1 MIKYLHKFA
10 NPAKF
15 LKLALPV
22 RKISGILS
30 IMAISL
36 GLAFALFFSPPDYQ
50 QKETVRIMYIHV
62 PCAWMS
68 LMTYSFIFFS
78 SAFFLIWRFPLFLII
93 AKECVPIGLV
103 FTFSALFSGSLWGKP
118 TWGTYWVWDARL
130 TSFLIL
136 FFIFLGL
143 KLLRDSFPFT
153 SKGDTIFS
161 YLAVIGGLNLPI
173 IKFSV
178 DWWNTLH
185 QPASILRTGG
195 ISINN
200 EMLLP
205 LFLMAVGFML
215 TFIYTLLISVEIKL
229 KEKKV

>member
-50 QKETVRIMYIHV
+50 QKETVRIMY
-62 PCAWMS
+62 
-68 LMTYSFIFFS
+68 
-78 SAFFLIWRFPLFLII
+78 
-93 AKECVPIGLV
+93 IGLV